1 VQKGSLAAGGDP
13 PNVGTMTIASET
25 HRTRRTRFGLH
36 TALPRR
42 ANFGDFAVSVQDAG
56 FDVLTIPDHLA
67 ASLSPF
73 AGATAAAA
81 ATSRLHTGTLVL
93 NNDLRHPVDVAR
105 ETATVAAISGGRFE
119 LGLGAGHMK
128 SEYDAA
134 GLKFDSGGTRVDRL
148 IESVDVIRPL
158 LAGEPVDVDGSHYC
172 VRAEGGALVAA
183 PDVPVPLL
191 IGGNGT
197 RVLQLAGR
205 VADIAGL
212 AGFSHNR
219 DATKVELTH
228 FDAAGL
234 ANRIAVVRDA
244 AGDRFDAIELNALI
258 QFVVHTDDREAS
270 AAELAAAFDGV
281 SPEILLDSPF
291 VLLGTHEQMAEALA
305 DRQQRFGVSY
315 WTVFDEWPGR
325 ESAMPDIAKVIAL
338 LRS

>member
-1 VQKGSLAAGGDP
+1 
-13 PNVGTMTIASET
+13 M
-25 HRTRRTRFGLH
+25 
-36 TALPRR
+36 
-42 ANFGDFAVSVQDAG
+42 
-56 FDVLTIPDHLA
+56 
-67 ASLSPF
+67 
-73 AGATAAAA
+73 
-81 ATSRLHTGTLVL
+81 L
-93 NNDLRHPVDVAR
+93 NNDLRHPVDTAR
-105 ETATVAAISGGRFE
+105 EAATVAAISGGRFE

-134 GLKFDSGGTRVDRL
+134 GLRFDSAGTRVDRL
-148 IESVDVIRPL
+148 IESVNVIRPL
-158 LAGEPVDVDGSHYC
+158 LAGEPVDIDGAHYC
-172 VRAEGGALVAA
+172 VRADAGELVAD
-183 PDVPVPLL
+183 PGVPVPLL

-234 ANRIAVVRDA
+234 EDRIAVVREA

-270 AAELAAAFDGV
+270 AAELAAAFGGI
-281 SPEILLDSPF
+281 SPEFVLDSPF

-305 DRQQRFGVSY
+305 ERKQRFGVSY
-315 WTVFDEWPGR
+315 WTVFDEWVGR
-325 ESAMPDIAKVIAL
+325 ASAMPDIAKVIAL
-338 LRS
+338 LR